1 MLCFALLCHAMLLY
15 GCYDMLCYAMLCYAF
30 LCFAVLCYAVLCSSV
45 LCCAVLCCA
54 VLCCTVDI
62 QNCPNDKV
70 SAAEGKVQEKSPF
83 ATAAPSAYG
92 TYPCTVTA
100 TAVTTQ
106 PNTGTSIDLLCA
118 MQPME
123 EKTEDTSQLGVHRD
137 SAL

>member
-1 MLCFALLCHAMLLY
+1 MRCYALLCYAML
-15 GCYDMLCYAMLCYAF
+15 CCSMAAMICYAMLCYAMLF
-30 LCFAVLCYAVLCSSV
+30 YASLCFAMLCYAL

-92 TYPCTVTA
+92 TYPRTVTA

-123 EKTEDTSQLGVHRD
+123 EKTEDTSQLGVYRD